1 MHVCI
6 CVSVNTQEEVEE
18 CGDWRDGEGGG
29 GRRKRVDALS
39 FEGVTNK
46 WVISCVMV
54 LVSSKRYVYRRNEEE
69 EEKCSKRR
77 TNEQTS
83 KQSKQV
89 KERRKFFFPSFFF
102 WGIYRQHAIYYMF
115 RIYMCVLC
123 HVFSI
128 CQSTAIL
135 VSCFTNHSSVSE
147 INEWSL
153 ANNEAFSRHSEIRI
167 FYKRC
172 RNTVHFSHSAIEKN
186 HSSNFRIFLNFLS
199 RKRLIEIIKIVCA
212 IDFLVYI
219 VMKLFLRG

>member
-1 MHVCI
+1 MSNKLCNGIGIEQTICI
-6 CVSVNTQEEVEE
+6 QKK
-18 CGDWRDGEGGG
+18 RRR
-29 GRRKRVDALS
+29 RRKMQQKKNEWA
-39 FEGVTNK
+39 NK
-46 WVISCVMV
+46 
-54 LVSSKRYVYRRNEEE
+54 
-69 EEKCSKRR
+69 
-77 TNEQTS
+77 QA

-219 VMKLFLRG
+219 VMKLFLSG